1 MKLVAKIFAI
11 LFSALTLFS
20 AQAASADVNDFSFES
35 FDAVYDLSVNAEADN
50 RPEMRVTET
59 LVALFPDTDQNRGIK
74 RSIPSKSYGINPGL
88 IQVESVVDESGKPRD
103 FEVVQ
108 EDGFTNIV
116 IKDSDDSF
124 VHGRQVYVISYV
136 QSWIIRGFE
145 STSANDEFYWDINGT
160 GWQQSF
166 GRVSATITMSAQFRE
181 NLLLDNVSCYQGL
194 AGSTQSCSEKQLS
207 QDRMSFAAMNLAP
220 GENLTV
226 AIPFRSG
233 ALNTVGPRVEGTVA
247 MFLYQVAAGA
257 LVLVLAWAIYFRI
270 FGNRTSK
277 STIVP
282 EYLPAKSPSLI
293 ETGIIASKTSHL
305 TQAMIVELAIKKLIE
320 IQPGDRAGDDFLL
333 RRIGSGD
340 EDSAHLAALGF
351 TQVGSTIRIGRF
363 ASDDENA
370 AFAKSVAEVI
380 ASNSKK
386 VNAGGYFQKRALGLP
401 ALVFLFALG
410 VFACW
415 IAAALQLDQIT
426 DAGYVA
432 APILSFLIFSVSYW
446 LLVAK
451 PRFSSKGIAVNT
463 HLKGLEMYIELA
475 EKDRLEFLQS
485 PKGALLTTSEIAGNQ
500 VLKLYEE
507 VLPWAIMLGLQEQ
520 WGKVLIAKY
529 EQQAAPAFILG
540 SSSISNSL
548 SNLSQSLNTSL
559 ATSSTGGSSGGGSSG
574 GGGGGGGGSGV

>member
-1 MKLVAKIFAI
+1 MRLVAKIFAI

-20 AQAASADVNDFSFES
+20 AQAASADINDFSFES
-35 FDAVYDLSVNAEADN
+35 FDAVYDLSVNAEVDN

-74 RSIPSKSYGINPGL
+74 RSIPSKSYGINPGF

-124 VHGRQVYVISYV
+124 VHGRQVYVIRYV
-136 QSWIIRGFE
+136 QSWIVRGFE

-181 NLLLDNVSCYQGL
+181 NLLLDQVSCYQGL

-207 QDRMSFAAMNLAP
+207 QDRMSFAAKNLAP

-233 ALNTVGPRVEGTVA
+233 ALNTVGPSVEGTVA

-282 EYLPAKSPSLI
+282 EYQPAKSPSLI

-320 IQPGDRAGDDFLL
+320 IQPGDRVGDDFLL
-333 RRIGSGD
+333 RRIGGGV
-340 EDSAHLAALGF
+340 EDSANLAALGF
-351 TQVGSTIRIGRF
+351 TQVGSTIRIGSF
-363 ASDDENA
+363 ASDGENA
-370 AFAKSVAEVI
+370 AFAKAVVEVI
-380 ASNSKK
+380 SSNSKK

-401 ALVFLFALG
+401 ALVFMFALG

-415 IAAALQLDQIT
+415 ITAALQLDQIT

-559 ATSSTGGSSGGGSSG
+559 AASSTGGSSSGGSSG

>member
-1 MKLVAKIFAI
+1 
-11 LFSALTLFS
+11 
-20 AQAASADVNDFSFES
+20 
-35 FDAVYDLSVNAEADN
+35 
-50 RPEMRVTET
+50 
-59 LVALFPDTDQNRGIK
+59 
-74 RSIPSKSYGINPGL
+74 
-88 IQVESVVDESGKPRD
+88 
-103 FEVVQ
+103 
-108 EDGFTNIV
+108 
-116 IKDSDDSF
+116 
-124 VHGRQVYVISYV
+124 
-136 QSWIIRGFE
+136 
-145 STSANDEFYWDINGT
+145 
-160 GWQQSF
+160 
-166 GRVSATITMSAQFRE
+166 
-181 NLLLDNVSCYQGL
+181 
-194 AGSTQSCSEKQLS
+194 
-207 QDRMSFAAMNLAP
+207 
-220 GENLTV
+220 
-226 AIPFRSG
+226 
-233 ALNTVGPRVEGTVA
+233 
-247 MFLYQVAAGA
+247 
-257 LVLVLAWAIYFRI
+257 
-270 FGNRTSK
+270 
-277 STIVP
+277 
-282 EYLPAKSPSLI
+282 
-293 ETGIIASKTSHL
+293 
-305 TQAMIVELAIKKLIE
+305 MIVELAIKKLIE